1 MLAALG
7 LAGLIALAAWRA
19 RSLSASGALAATA
32 VGTLTFSASPAWGA
46 YLVAW
51 FVITSALSRLGTA
64 RKARHVGAVVEKGGR
79 RDAWQVLANGG
90 VFAALAFASGTG
102 SFAAVPL
109 AAAAVA
115 ALAAAGADTWATEV
129 GTWWRAGARSL
140 RTGTRVPAG
149 TSGAITW
156 PGSLALS
163 AGATVWS
170 AVAVLLGLVPRALL
184 GPIALGAMLGAW
196 LDTLLGAW
204 LQCRRHCPTCHTA
217 TERRVHDC
225 GTLTLHAGGLA
236 WLGNDAVNALATV
249 GGAVATWWLVR

>member
-1 MLAALG
+1 MSSPHVLAALG

-64 RKARHVGAVVEKGGR
+64 RKARHVGAV
-79 RDAWQVLANGG
+79 
-90 VFAALAFASGTG
+90 FAALAFASGTG

-129 GTWWRAGARSL
+129 GTWWRAGAWSL

-149 TSGAITW
+149 TSGAITG

-163 AGATVWS
+163 VGATVWS

-184 GPIALGAMLGAW
+184 GPIAVSAMLGAW

-217 TERRVHDC
+217 TERRV
-225 GTLTLHAGGLA
+225 
-236 WLGNDAVNALATV
+236 
-249 GGAVATWWLVR
+249 

>member
-1 MLAALG
+1 MLTAIG
-7 LAGLIALAAWRA
+7 LAGLIAFAAWRA
-19 RSLSASGALAATA
+19 RSLSGSGALAAA
-32 VGTLTFSASPAWGA
+32 LVGALTFSAAPAWCA

-64 RKARHVGAVVEKGGR
+64 RKARHVGAVVEKGGQ

-90 VFAALAFASGTG
+90 VFAALAFVSALDVREPA
-102 SFAAVPL
+102 FV
-109 AAAAVA
+109 AAAVA
-115 ALAAAGADTWATEV
+115 ALAAAGADTWATEI
-129 GTWWRAGARSL
+129 GTWWRAGAWSL

-163 AGATVWS
+163 AGASVWGG
-170 AVAVLLGLVPRALL
+170 VAVLLGLIPRDALVPVAF
-184 GPIALGAMLGAW
+184 GAMLGAW
-196 LDTLLGAW
+196 LDTLVGAW
-204 LQCRRHCPTCHTA
+204 LQCRRRCPACNTA

-225 GTLTLHAGGLA
+225 GTLTVHAGGFA

-249 GGAVATWWLVR
+249 GGAAATWWLVR